1 MRFWGDCVAYLRYV
15 FMVIDRKTGRE
26 LHTGDTIIRKDY
38 KGFKH
43 RYELLE
49 LSGDSMVRVKKLT
62 QGDRWVCPVVQGRKT
77 QMFFD
82 PRHILCIGNGGD
94 GQTTCF

>member
-1 MRFWGDCVAYLRYV
+1 VCVWGGCIGGHRYV

-26 LHTGDTIIRKDY
+26 LHTGDTLIRKDY

-49 LSGDSMVRVKKLT
+49 LSGTTMIRVKKLT
-62 QGDRWVCPVVQGRKT
+62 QGDRWVY
-77 QMFFD
+77 
-82 PRHILCIGNGGD
+82 LCVPLASLQLDFVIV
-94 GQTTCF
+94 